1 MITYIWGIMVVPAF
15 MFFRY
20 LSIRWDTG
28 EPDDMSQN
36 DKVSYYSFLAF
47 LAMSWPF
54 VAACALGLWVHKYIN
69 GDL

>member
-1 MITYIWGIMVVPAF
+1 MITYIWGVMVVPAF
-15 MFFRY
+15 MYFRY

-28 EPDDMSQN
+28 EPEDMSQN
-36 DKVSYYSFLAF
+36 DKVSYYAFLAF

-54 VAACALGLWVHKYIN
+54 VAACALGLYVHKYIN